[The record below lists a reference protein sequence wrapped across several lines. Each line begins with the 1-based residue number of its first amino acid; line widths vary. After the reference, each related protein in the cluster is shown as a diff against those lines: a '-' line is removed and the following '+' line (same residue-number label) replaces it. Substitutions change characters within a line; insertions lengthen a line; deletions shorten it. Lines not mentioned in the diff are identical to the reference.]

1 MPTPFPVGREKV
13 GMASVMHL
21 EQVRLCEALQQKYR
35 VLSMSRERVTG
46 SKTGMRPNQKKQAK
60 MKADAWYPQPPSH

>member
-21 EQVRLCEALQQKYR
+21 EQVRLCDY
-35 VLSMSRERVTG
+35 SSTC
-46 SKTGMRPNQKKQAK
+46 NAK
-60 MKADAWYPQPPSH
+60 

>member
-1 MPTPFPVGREKV
+1 
-13 GMASVMHL
+13 MHL

-35 VLSMSRERVTG
+35 VLSMSRERATG
-46 SKTGMRPNQKKQAK
+46 GKTGMWPNQKKQAK

>member
-1 MPTPFPVGREKV
+1 
-13 GMASVMHL
+13 MHL

-35 VLSMSRERVTG
+35 VLSMIRERVTG
-46 SKTGMRPNQKKQAK
+46 GKTGMRPNQKKQAK